1 MKAIAIIFLSA
12 LLLTQNPQA
21 LLASDEP
28 LIGEWV
34 STTRSKGGL
43 GGLRYFRNDGTVIVT
58 IGALI
63 DFKYKTT
70 GNILQLYDET
80 GALATSQEF
89 KISNSDLL
97 LHEIK
102 TGKKQKL
109 TRVQGDPLPNITG
122 KWVGDHYTGGK
133 QCMHF
138 TEGLNCYFS
147 VPFGQAQGTYKVNG
161 DTYIEESAEKGKTEW
176 KISIRGDLLT
186 LTKTDGS
193 KIEEYKKKK

>member
-1 MKAIAIIFLSA
+1 M
-12 LLLTQNPQA
+12 
-21 LLASDEP
+21 
-28 LIGEWV
+28 
-34 STTRSKGGL
+34 
-43 GGLRYFRNDGTVIVT
+43 
-58 IGALI
+58 
-63 DFKYKTT
+63 
-70 GNILQLYDET
+70 
-80 GALATSQEF
+80 
-89 KISNSDLL
+89 L

-109 TRVQGDPLPNITG
+109 TRVQGDPLSNILG
-122 KWVGDHYTGGK
+122 KWVGDHYTGSK

-138 TEGLNCYFS
+138 TQGLNCYFS

>member
-1 MKAIAIIFLSA
+1 MKAIAVIFLSA
-12 LLLTQNPQA
+12 LLLAQSPQV
-21 LLASDEP
+21 LLAGDDP

-43 GGLRYFRNDGTVIVT
+43 GGSRYFKNDGTVIVT

-63 DFKYKTT
+63 DFKYKITE
-70 GNILQLYDET
+70 NILQLYDET
-80 GALATSQEF
+80 GALVTSQEF
-89 KISNSDLL
+89 KISGSDLL

-102 TGKKQKL
+102 TGKEQKL
-109 TRVQGDPLPNITG
+109 TRVQGDPLPNILG

-138 TEGLNCYFS
+138 TQGLNCYFS
-147 VPFGQAQGTYKVNG
+147 VPFGQAKGTYKVNG
-161 DTYIEESAEKGKTEW
+161 ETYIEESPEKGKTEW
-176 KISIRGDLLT
+176 KISIKDDLLT
-186 LTKTDGS
+186 LTKKDGS